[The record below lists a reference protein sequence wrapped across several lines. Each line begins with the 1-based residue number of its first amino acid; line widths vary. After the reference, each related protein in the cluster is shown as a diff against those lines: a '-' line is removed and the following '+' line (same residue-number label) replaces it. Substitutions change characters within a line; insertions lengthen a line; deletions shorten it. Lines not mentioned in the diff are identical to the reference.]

1 MTTNAPRDSGAGCS
15 AGKLSNPYGEEV
27 QVLRP
32 MVYWTVIALIVLA
45 GGYLA
50 VGLFVAARF
59 SAPNR
64 EQPERTPANVGLEY
78 RELSFES
85 ADGMPLEAWWVPPVE
100 GESWRAAV
108 LVHGWDGDKSDEHVI
123 ETASIYA
130 RAGYGVLLLDL
141 RGNGGSGGER
151 RTLGYETR
159 DVQGALA
166 WLDAEG
172 FEAGEVVLH
181 GWSMGGST
189 VVRSALGT
197 GVAAVIE
204 EAGYADLPLLLRRQL
219 PETTGLPSFF
229 SPGVLLAAKL
239 FLGFDPW
246 AVQPSEGA
254 ARLREEGVPLFI
266 IHSTDDKVVPF
277 EHAELFKGA
286 YPEAELWKVEGLGHV
301 EAYTHRKYR
310 QKLLGFLGSK
320 DLSYARDNV

>member
-1 MTTNAPRDSGAGCS
+1 
-15 AGKLSNPYGEEV
+15 
-27 QVLRP
+27 
-32 MVYWTVIALIVLA
+32 
-45 GGYLA
+45 
-50 VGLFVAARF
+50 
-59 SAPNR
+59 
-64 EQPERTPANVGLEY
+64 
-78 RELSFES
+78 
-85 ADGMPLEAWWVPPVE
+85 
-100 GESWRAAV
+100 V
-108 LVHGWDGDKSDEHVI
+108 LVHGWGGDKSDEHVI
-123 ETASIYA
+123 ETAPIYA
-130 RAGYGVLLLDL
+130 HAGYGVLLLDL

-151 RTLGYETR
+151 RTLGYKETR